1 MMNNAETP
9 QLTIPR
15 VRRSVLVEFLH
26 NDHKVFDK
34 TYWEDDNERYEDIKQ
49 WQSESPMKRVRYVD

>member
-1 MMNNAETP
+1 MKNKAENP
-9 QLTIPR
+9 QLHLQN

-26 NDHKVFDK
+26 NDYKVFDK

-49 WQSESPMKRVRYVD
+49 WQSESPMKRVRYIN

>member
-1 MMNNAETP
+1 MKQNTDKP
-9 QLTIPR
+9 QLPKHS

-34 TYWEDDNERYEDIKQ
+34 TYYEDDKERYEDIKQ